1 MEEKRKKIG
10 KWINGTE
17 NSPEIDSHTHGQL
30 IFDKGANKKEQSFQS
45 LMLKQLDTKMQEQQ
59 QQIQT
64 IPCSTCADIPHNR
77 L

>member
-30 IFDKGANKKEQSFQS
+30 IFDKGAQA
-45 LMLKQLDTKMQEQQ
+45 
-59 QQIQT
+59 IQT
-64 IPCSTCADIPHNR
+64 RKNSLFNH
-77 L
+77 